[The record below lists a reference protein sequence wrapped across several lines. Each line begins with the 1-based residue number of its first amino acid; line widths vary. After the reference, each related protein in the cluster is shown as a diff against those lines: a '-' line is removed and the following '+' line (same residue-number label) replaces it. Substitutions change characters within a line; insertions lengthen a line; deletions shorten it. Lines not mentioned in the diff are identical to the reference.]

1 MLGACPTQTSRNH
14 REPYRQIVRYDRD
27 VRANESRV
35 IEIVESPFLFYKAIR
50 FVPKGKCWHR
60 RVCRRLIR

>member
-1 MLGACPTQTSRNH
+1 MLGACPTRTSRNH

-35 IEIVESPFLFYKAIR
+35 IEIVESLFPFL
-50 FVPKGKCWHR
+50 
-60 RVCRRLIR
+60 